1 MNSKNSDDQY
11 TDAEAERRL
20 QAALRGSRITGH
32 KRMIDV
38 QKKRMPKK
46 AKKKPGKCSRASFS
60 PYAASRAAAAALL
73 P

>member
-46 AKKKPGKCSRASFS
+46 AKKKPGK
-60 PYAASRAAAAALL
+60 
-73 P
+73 